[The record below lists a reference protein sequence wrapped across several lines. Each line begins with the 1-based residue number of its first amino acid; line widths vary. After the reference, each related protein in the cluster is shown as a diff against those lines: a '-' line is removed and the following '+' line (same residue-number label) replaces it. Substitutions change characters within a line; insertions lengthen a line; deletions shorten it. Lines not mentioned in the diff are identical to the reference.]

1 MRRLW
6 SATLLVP
13 LFACGA
19 PPHSSLSPSATASGT
34 SASGDASA
42 VPVVFLEDDYARAE
56 KTAKEQG
63 KLVFVDV
70 WAPWC
75 HTCLAMKHGVLDSPE
90 VGRHAKPF
98 VFVSLDSDKDENV
111 EFLARV
117 PLKVWPTFFVV
128 DPTSKSVVAMYGG
141 SMSVAELDA
150 FLEGAVSA
158 HAGTGAEAELSKM
171 LASAHDA
178 FAAKD
183 YAGAARLYDTASKKP
198 WSRRNEALIG
208 AMRALSAA
216 HDTPGCG
223 AFGVAH
229 LTDVTG
235 SSSQADFVD
244 ALRSCAESSTDI
256 DAKRHIEDVTLD
268 RLRALAASFPEGAS
282 IDDHADLLAMLADAE
297 SAAGHASAARE
308 AHEKR
313 IAILEAA
320 AHKAGSPEA
329 ARVFDYERMGSYLA
343 LGRGDDAVKLFEG
356 RVKDFPDSYEAWA
369 RLASTLHTLGRDK
382 DALPAVDKAVILAYG
397 PRRLRY
403 MGLRADIQAGL
414 GNFDGAVM
422 TLEEELRRAK
432 ELPPGQYDETRVKEA
447 ENALDKARQA
457 RDTTRGH

>member
-1 MRRLW
+1 MRRLIC
-6 SATLLVP
+6 AVLFAP
-13 LFACGA
+13 LFACSAA
-19 PPHSSLSPSATASGT
+19 PRSSSEPSATPT
-34 SASGDASA
+34 SAHTEGPAA
-42 VPVVFLEDDYARAE
+42 PVTFIEDDYARAE

-75 HTCLAMKHGVLDSPE
+75 HTCLSMKHGVLDSPE

-98 VFVSLDSDKDENV
+98 VFVSLDGDKDENV

-117 PLKVWPTFFVV
+117 PLKAWPTFFVL

-141 SMSVAELDA
+141 SLSVAELGA
-150 FLEGAVSA
+150 FLDGAASA
-158 HAGTGAEAELSKM
+158 HAGTGAEAELAKT
-171 LASAHDA
+171 LVSAHDA

-183 YAGAARLYDTASKKP
+183 YAGAARLYDAASKKP

-208 AMRALSAA
+208 AMRALSTA

-223 AFGVAH
+223 AFGIAH
-229 LTDVTG
+229 LSDVTG
-235 SSSQADFVD
+235 ASSQADFVD
-244 ALRSCAESSTDI
+244 ALRGCAESSTDI
-256 DAKRHIEDVTLD
+256 DAKKHIEDVTLE

-282 IDDHADLLAMLADAE
+282 VDDRADLLAMLADAE
-297 SAAGHASAARE
+297 TSAGHASAARG

-313 IAILEAA
+313 IAILEEAA
-320 AHKAGSPEA
+320 QKAGSPEG

-343 LGRGDDAVKLFEG
+343 LGRGDEAVKLFEG

-382 DALPAVDKAVILAYG
+382 DALPAVDKAVTLAYG

-414 GNFDGAVM
+414 GNLDGAVM

-432 ELPPGQYDETRVKEA
+432 ELPPGQYDEARVKEA
-447 ENALDKARQA
+447 ENALDKAKQA
-457 RDTTRGH
+457 RDTTRGR